1 MFAAPSTR
9 YAATSRFGKGGGKA
23 GGYRTQQGKGRGFT
37 PGKKLWGNQVLHR
50 TQDFLS
56 KYPGKS
62 RVGETGGSSAL
73 WEGLQKPQMLVSPEA
88 FASGLAADNTELINR
103 PGVGLS
109 ELSGCFLNLNE
120 IIEGLAKDILAPK
133 LDQKWRSL
141 WTTHELEW
149 CCQVLN
155 QNDYPDMQRTVENL
169 QYAVR
174 SALTVDSSWI
184 LAFASLTTSG
194 VFAEKSNEVPLEGEE
209 LEAKKAA
216 LLEKPG
222 SGKRLVELLTA
233 CVLSRYTHL
242 GTIRANS
249 ADVVGDIQRRPG
261 LAEKRNFVF
270 SLVLSRH
277 RHMQRLRRRVSH
289 LMFCPKFA
297 LLTRAVSAASAI
309 PLSAPMPHMAKRHGA
324 AAHAAVGSACQAC
337 MRQFWSTARLRQH
350 LRSSQGCA
358 GAYEGADLD
367 AELPVAKDQ
376 DQRLPPVPLV
386 GPKPFSGSLRP
397 PPTLYVPTAVDVG
410 SQFPANHSGSSCVLP
425 IIQHFRRL
433 LATYGRDQAVSIL
446 ATFAPTGEYGQLAK
460 LAARVFVAP
469 TSESW
474 SERTGNLTIMI
485 RGSQLAYGPHSA
497 VEAFGPALFTD

>member
-1 MFAAPSTR
+1 
-9 YAATSRFGKGGGKA
+9 
-23 GGYRTQQGKGRGFT
+23 
-37 PGKKLWGNQVLHR
+37 
-50 TQDFLS
+50 
-56 KYPGKS
+56 
-62 RVGETGGSSAL
+62 
-73 WEGLQKPQMLVSPEA
+73 
-88 FASGLAADNTELINR
+88 
-103 PGVGLS
+103 
-109 ELSGCFLNLNE
+109 
-120 IIEGLAKDILAPK
+120 
-133 LDQKWRSL
+133 
-141 WTTHELEW
+141 
-149 CCQVLN
+149 
-155 QNDYPDMQRTVENL
+155 
-169 QYAVR
+169 
-174 SALTVDSSWI
+174 
-184 LAFASLTTSG
+184 
-194 VFAEKSNEVPLEGEE
+194 
-209 LEAKKAA
+209 
-216 LLEKPG
+216 
-222 SGKRLVELLTA
+222 
-233 CVLSRYTHL
+233 
-242 GTIRANS
+242 
-249 ADVVGDIQRRPG
+249 
-261 LAEKRNFVF
+261 
-270 SLVLSRH
+270 
-277 RHMQRLRRRVSH
+277 MQRLRRRVSH